1 MRRRAW
7 KAALPYTLPVFMGY
21 LFLGIAFGV
30 LLTSKGFSVWL
41 ALLMSLTIYAGSGQ
55 FVAIGL
61 LTGPF
66 SLPTAALMTLMIN
79 ARHLFYGL
87 SLLDKFRPMGARKP
101 YMIFS
106 LTDETYSL
114 LCAAEPPDGVDRNWF
129 FFFIALL
136 DHCYWIFGGLV
147 GALAGTLL
155 TFDSTGIDF
164 AMTALFIVIFVEQW
178 ERAKSH
184 IPAVL
189 GIAVT
194 VLCLV
199 LVGREKFILVAMAG
213 IFTSLT
219 LLRSR
224 LEERTVDEV

>member
-1 MRRRAW
+1 MKRRAL
-7 KAALPYTLPVFMGY
+7 KAAVPYTLPVFMGY

-30 LLTSKGFSVWL
+30 LLTSKGFPVWL
-41 ALLMSLTIYAGSGQ
+41 SLLMSLAIYAGSGQ

-66 SLPTAALMTLMIN
+66 SLATPALMTLMIN

-87 SLLDKFRPMGARKP
+87 SLLDRFKHMGARKP

-114 LCAAEPPDGVDRNWF
+114 LCSVKVPDGVDGDWF
-129 FFFIALL
+129 AFFISLL
-136 DHCYWIFGGLV
+136 DHSYWVLGSLT
-147 GALAGTLL
+147 GALAGTMF

-184 IPAVL
+184 VPAVL
-189 GIAVT
+189 GVT
-194 VLCLV
+194 VTLLCLV
-199 LVGREKFILVAMAG
+199 LVGRDRFILAAMAG
-213 IFTSLT
+213 IFLLLT
-219 LLRSR
+219 LLRGR
-224 LEERTVDEV
+224 LREKAVEEV